1 MDMTGALR
9 ELRVTLR
16 DNDTPYGWQ
25 DTELRG
31 WLSEG
36 QDKFCEA
43 TGMFIDATSYT
54 IPTVAG
60 TATYAMSSRV
70 IELLE
75 LWTTSGYLTEIKN
88 PQRFKEL
95 MLDTTQ
101 AEPTYYSLDYIPG
114 SITLFPIPDAV
125 YTLRMRVWRKSLVS
139 TTLEITDES
148 AQRAPIEYAA
158 FKAYNIQDAELND
171 PQAAAKHGNE
181 YKRYCTEAKRSIDRK
196 AAHAPQGGCNP
207 SYVV

>member
-1 MDMTGALR
+1 MTLKEALS

-16 DNDTPYGWQ
+16 DVDAPYGWQ
-25 DTELRG
+25 DSELKG

-54 IPTVAG
+54 IPTVQG
-60 TATYAMSSRV
+60 TATYAMSARV

-95 MLDTTQ
+95 MLDATQ
-101 AEPTYYSLDYIPG
+101 GEPKFYSLDYIPG
-114 SITLFPIPDAV
+114 SITVFPIPDAV

-139 TTLEITDES
+139 TTLEIADES

-158 FKAYNIQDAELND
+158 KKAYNIQDAELND
-171 PQAAAKHGNE
+171 PQAAAKHEAE
-181 YKRYCTEAKRSIDRK
+181 YKRYCTEAKRAIDRK
-196 AAHAPQGGCNP
+196 AAYAPQGGCNP